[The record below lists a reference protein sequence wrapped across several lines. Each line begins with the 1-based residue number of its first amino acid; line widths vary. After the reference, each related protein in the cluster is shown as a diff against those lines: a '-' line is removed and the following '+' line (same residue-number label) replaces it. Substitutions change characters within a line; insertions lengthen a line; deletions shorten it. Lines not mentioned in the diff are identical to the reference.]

1 MRSVIYARV
10 SQDSRGQG
18 RSVHEQEQECRSW
31 VDREGWELAGVWKDN
46 DVSASKYTKKA
57 RPGWQALTA
66 RLDEGE
72 IDALLV
78 WEPSR
83 ATRDRRVWA
92 TLAATCEERDIRFG
106 CNGRLYDLSDPDDA
120 FSLDLYFALATR
132 ESGTTRKRVLRS
144 MRGAALDGR
153 PHGKLLYGYRR
164 TYQQGRSGPE
174 LVEQVVDEDK
184 AAVVRE
190 AARRIMQGEALYKVA
205 RDFNERGIPAPRG
218 ASWEPTQIKR
228 LCVNPAYI
236 GKRTHKGV
244 VVGDGLW
251 PAILD
256 QQTHY
261 TCVSRLT
268 DPRRLTHDGRGV
280 QHLLSGIAVCGVCEG
295 RIRVQKNRGY
305 LAYLCVDGFHVSRKK
320 DNLDEMVTAVVL
332 ERLSRPDLADL
343 MAGDSTDADA
353 TAAAGEVAELRA
365 RLEAFYDEAAR
376 GGLTPLALARIES
389 RLLPQIDAAEKR
401 ARRSHSAPLLDAVA
415 GPDAAGAW
423 ERLSLEQ
430 RREVVSLL
438 CKVRILRGRPGARAF
453 DPETVEIGWKAA

>member
-1 MRSVIYARV
+1 MKVAIYARV

-18 RSVHEQEQECRSW
+18 RSVHEQEQECRAW
-31 VDREGWELAGVWKDN
+31 AEREGWELAEVWCDN
-46 DVSASKYTKKA
+46 DVSASKYTKKQ
-57 RPGWQALTA
+57 RPQWQALMA
-66 RLDEGE
+66 RLDEGTV
-72 IDALLV
+72 DALLV

-106 CNGRLYDLSDPDDA
+106 CNGRLYDLNDPDDA
-120 FSLDLYFALATR
+120 FQLDLYFALATR

-144 MRGAALDGR
+144 MRGAAMDGR
-153 PHGKLLYGYRR
+153 PHGKLLYAYRR
-164 TYQQGRSGPE
+164 VYREGRSGPE
-174 LVEQVVDEDK
+174 LVGQVVDEDK

-205 RDFNERGIPAPRG
+205 RDFNDRGIPAPRG
-218 ASWEPTQIKR
+218 ATWEPTQIKR

-244 VVGDGLW
+244 VVGAGMW

-268 DPRRLTHDGRGV
+268 DPARLTHDGRGV

-295 RIRVQKNRGY
+295 RIRVQKNRGH

-320 DNLDEMVTAVVL
+320 DNLDEFVTAVVL
-332 ERLSRPDLADL
+332 ERLSRPDLASL
-343 MAGDSTDADA
+343 MSGGSSDDET
-353 TAAAGEVAELRA
+353 TAAAAEVAELRA
-365 RLEAFYDEAAR
+365 RLEAFYDEAAG
-376 GGLTPLALARIES
+376 GGLTPSALARIES

-401 ARRSHSAPLLDAVA
+401 ARRGHSAPLLDEVA
-415 GPDAAGAW
+415 GLDAAVTW
-423 ERLSLEQ
+423 DRLSLEQ
-430 RREVVSLL
+430 RREVIALL
-438 CKVRILRGRPGARAF
+438 CEVRILRGMPGARVF
-453 DPETVEIGWKAA
+453 DPQTVQITWGTL